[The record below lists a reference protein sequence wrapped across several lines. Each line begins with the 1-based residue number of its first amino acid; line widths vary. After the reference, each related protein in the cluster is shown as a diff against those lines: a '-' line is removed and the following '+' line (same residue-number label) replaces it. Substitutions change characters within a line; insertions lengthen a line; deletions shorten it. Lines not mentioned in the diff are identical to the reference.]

1 MAYNAFRPKPG
12 RHGIQVAY
20 VATKEVL
27 VTSTLTEVF
36 NFPTPF
42 RKAYV
47 LSVSVQTQQVPV
59 ITTGTSTA
67 TLKKRQA
74 SDASVKV
81 LSSGF
86 DLETLTA
93 NKASPM
99 VIPASTVE
107 GDKFVRNTGLVAS
120 GDILYIETVTGTT
133 VATVPI
139 GLIFVV
145 ELAILN

>member
-12 RHGIQVAY
+12 RHGIEVVY
-20 VATKEVL
+20 IATPLVL

-42 RKAYV
+42 RKAYI
-47 LSVSVQTQQVPV
+47 LSASVQCQTAPI

-99 VIPASTVE
+99 VIPVSTVE

-133 VATVPI
+133 VATAPV
-139 GLIFVV
+139 GLHFVV
-145 ELAILN
+145 ELAILQ